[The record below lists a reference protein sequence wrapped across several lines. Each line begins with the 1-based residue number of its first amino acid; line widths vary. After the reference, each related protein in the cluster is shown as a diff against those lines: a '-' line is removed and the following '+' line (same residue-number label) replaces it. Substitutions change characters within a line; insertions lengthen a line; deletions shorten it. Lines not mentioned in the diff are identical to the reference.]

1 MIMNFKRWLRNWLN
15 NVEDTETI
23 QSMASNKARLY
34 VTADRDSVFDS
45 NPLRL
50 NVYRAAGGIIIEAK
64 TWDEKRDRTHNAL
77 HVIPHDQDLAKSIDR
92 IITMESLRG

>member
-1 MIMNFKRWLRNWLN
+1 MIIKFKRWLWDWLRDF
-15 NVEDTETI
+15 EHAEPK
-23 QSMASNKARLY
+23 QSLSSSKAMIY
-34 VTADRDSVFDS
+34 ATGDRDNAFDS

-50 NVYRAAGGIIIEAK
+50 NIYRAAGGIVIEAR
-64 TWDEKRDRTHNAL
+64 TWDEKRDRSHQAL

>member
-1 MIMNFKRWLRNWLN
+1 MNFKRWLRNWLN

-23 QSMASNKARLY
+23 QSMLY
-34 VTADRDSVFDS
+34 VTADRDSTFES

-64 TWDEKRDRTHNAL
+64 TWDEKRDRTHNTL
-77 HVIPHDQDLAKSIDR
+77 HVIPHDQDLARSIDR

>member
-1 MIMNFKRWLRNWLN
+1 MIMNFKLWLRNWLY
-15 NVEDTETI
+15 NVEDAETI
-23 QSMASNKARLY
+23 HSMASNKARLY
-34 VTADRDSVFDS
+34 VTADRDSTFES

-50 NVYRAAGGIIIEAK
+50 NVYRAAGGIIVEAK
-64 TWDEKRDRTHNAL
+64 TWDEKRDRTHNTL

>member
-15 NVEDTETI
+15 DVEDKEAI
-23 QSMASNKARLY
+23 QSLTSNKARLY
-34 VTADRDSVFDS
+34 VTADRDSIFDS

-50 NVYRAAGGIIIEAK
+50 NVYRASGGIIIEAK
-64 TWDEKRDRTHNAL
+64 TWDEKRDRTNNAL
-77 HVIPHDQDLAKSIDR
+77 HIIPHDQDLSKAIDR

>member
-15 NVEDTETI
+15 NVEDTEAI
-23 QSMASNKARLY
+23 QMASNKARLY
-34 VTADRDSVFDS
+34 VTADRDSTFES

-50 NVYRAAGGIIIEAK
+50 NVYRAAGGIIVEAK
-64 TWDEKRDRTHNAL
+64 TWDEKRDRTHNTL